1 MESHKQTSYLAFLE
15 QYQKEHEL
23 IEDIEEVTDENEASG
38 SRSPNFEDETNLNE
52 TDLMI
57 SKLCRVCG
65 NRGQIYIYST
75 ISDKYLTIPKTR
87 LSKALDV
94 TIADMIE
101 QISSEKVTISKHYS
115 ILCKK
120 L

>member
-1 MESHKQTSYLAFLE
+1 MKTVHPITMENHKQTSYQAFLE
-15 QYQKEHEL
+15 QYQKEHEFN
-23 IEDIEEVTDENEASG
+23 EEIEEVTDENVASG
-38 SRSPNFEDETNLNE
+38 SRSPDFEDETNMNE

-87 LSKALDV
+87 LSKAIEV
-94 TIADMIE
+94 TIADMIQ
-101 QISSEKVTISKHYS
+101 QISSEVVTIS
-115 ILCKK
+115 
-120 L
+120 